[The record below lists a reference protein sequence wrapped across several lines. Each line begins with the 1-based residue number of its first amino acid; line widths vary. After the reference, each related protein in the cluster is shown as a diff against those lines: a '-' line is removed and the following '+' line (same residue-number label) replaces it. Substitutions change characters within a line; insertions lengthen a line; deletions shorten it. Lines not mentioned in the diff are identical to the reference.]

1 MSKILDVNGAPVP
14 SKADEEISEQQQQN
28 STVIDVT
35 EIINML
41 SHTANVCNVN
51 TVGLISV
58 VSLLADILD
67 DSFAQKFGER
77 AQTVTDI
84 LGTEEGANATLPTL
98 IEMARG
104 KKDSE

>member
-1 MSKILDVNGAPVP
+1 MSKIIDVNGVPVEN
-14 SKADEEISEQQQQN
+14 KEEEQ
-28 STVIDVT
+28 STNESRVIDVT
-35 EIINML
+35 EIVQML

-84 LGTEEGANATLPTL
+84 LATEEGANATLPVL
-98 IEMARG
+98 IDMARG
-104 KKDSE
+104 KKDTE